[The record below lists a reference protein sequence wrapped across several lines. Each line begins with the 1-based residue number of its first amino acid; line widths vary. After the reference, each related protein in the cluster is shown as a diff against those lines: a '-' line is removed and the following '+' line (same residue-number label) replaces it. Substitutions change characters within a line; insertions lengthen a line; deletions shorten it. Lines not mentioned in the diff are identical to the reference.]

1 MKKIIIE
8 VENFFD
14 KHNWLRVLLLITPF
28 FNEVYPPVSLLPDYI
43 VDYLKILAF
52 IILILIM
59 IRKKNKPSALFIS
72 LIIIE
77 GWWVISTMLNYPL
90 GETGVYQKLF
100 MDNINAISMA
110 LIVECFIDDPVNL
123 TKGLM
128 LSFELALYPDL
139 VVAFIKPLRD
149 NQQLLGYYSVVI
161 LWLLPALCVLFMNI
175 VLNKQYFRSIALLAA
190 IIAIT
195 IRTWCATIVVALM
208 AFFGIII
215 LGTIL
220 LKTEK
225 FKNFKLPLSVFVIL
239 AVLLNVFVLFAYSG
253 GSFPLIDVII
263 EKVLRRSTSF
273 TERDVIWKEA
283 MRMISEKPW
292 IGHGFRPEIKA
303 SNSTAD
309 SFIHAHNQ
317 ILQRLNATGIIG
329 LITFI
334 VFHIILCIRVDRS
347 KNTFLRLVMVGGVT
361 GVCITYITEGYKK
374 FFRFYLLFF
383 LAYHVDEIIQNSYKN
398 TDYLL
403 K

>member
-208 AFFGIII
+208 AFF
-215 LGTIL
+215 
-220 LKTEK
+220 E
-225 FKNFKLPLSVFVIL
+225 
-239 AVLLNVFVLFAYSG
+239 
-253 GSFPLIDVII
+253 
-263 EKVLRRSTSF
+263 
-273 TERDVIWKEA
+273 
-283 MRMISEKPW
+283 
-292 IGHGFRPEIKA
+292 
-303 SNSTAD
+303 
-309 SFIHAHNQ
+309 
-317 ILQRLNATGIIG
+317 
-329 LITFI
+329 
-334 VFHIILCIRVDRS
+334 
-347 KNTFLRLVMVGGVT
+347 
-361 GVCITYITEGYKK
+361 
-374 FFRFYLLFF
+374 
-383 LAYHVDEIIQNSYKN
+383 
-398 TDYLL
+398 
-403 K
+403 

>member
-1 MKKIIIE
+1 LKKLLLE
-8 VENFFD
+8 TENFFD
-14 KHNWLRVLLLITPF
+14 KHNWLRVLILSIPF
-28 FNEVYPPVSLLPDYI
+28 FNEVYPPVSLLSDYI
-43 VDYLKILAF
+43 IDSCKFLAF
-52 IILILIM
+52 VILILIM
-59 IRKKNKPSALFIS
+59 IRKRNKPSALFIS
-72 LIIIE
+72 LLVIE
-77 GWWVISTMLNYPL
+77 GWWVVSTMLNYPL
-90 GETGVYQKLF
+90 SETTVYQKLI
-100 MDNINAISMA
+100 MDNINALSVA
-110 LIVECFIDDPVNL
+110 LIVECFIDDPINL

-139 VVAFIKPLRD
+139 VVAFIKPLKD

-175 VLNKQYFRSIALLAA
+175 VLNRQYIRSALLLMA

-215 LGTIL
+215 LGTIM
-220 LKTEK
+220 LKTGK
-225 FKNFKLPLSVFVIL
+225 FRNFKLPLSLFVIL
-239 AVLLNVFVLFAYSG
+239 AILLNVFVLFAYTG

-273 TERDVIWKEA
+273 SERDVIWKEA
-283 MRMISEKPW
+283 MRMIGEKPW
-292 IGHGFRPEIKA
+292 VGHGFRPEIMV

-329 LITFI
+329 LTTFI
-334 VFHIILCIRVDRS
+334 IFHIILCVKVDRS

-383 LAYHVDEIIQNSYKN
+383 LAYHVDEIIQNSYQN

>member
-1 MKKIIIE
+1 MKKIFLDL
-8 VENFFD
+8 ENFFD
-14 KHNWLRVLLLITPF
+14 KYNWLRVFLLTIPF

-43 VDYLKILAF
+43 VDNLKILAF

-59 IRKKNKPSALFIS
+59 IKKKNKPSALFIS
-72 LIIIE
+72 LIVIE

-100 MDNINAISMA
+100 MDNINALSVA

-139 VVAFIKPLRD
+139 VVAFIKPLKD

-175 VLNKQYFRSIALLAA
+175 VLNKQYARSIALLVV

-225 FKNFKLPLSVFVIL
+225 FKDLKLPLSVFAIL
-239 AVLLNVFVLFAYSG
+239 AVLLNVFVLFAYTG

-273 TERDVIWKEA
+273 SERDVIWKEA
-283 MRMISEKPW
+283 MRMIKEKPW
-292 IGHGFRPEIKA
+292 IGHGFRPEIMV
-303 SNSTAD
+303 SNSSAD

-334 VFHIILCIRVDRS
+334 IFHIILCIKVDRS
-347 KNTFLRLVMVGGVT
+347 KNTFLRLVMVSGVT

-383 LAYHVDEIIQNSYKN
+383 LAYHVDEIIQNSYQN
-398 TDYLL
+398 ADYLL